1 MAVKLIMTW
10 DIAPEHEQDYFE
22 FVVREFVPGI
32 QRLGFELSEAWVTVF
47 GNHPQIQVGVVLPSL
62 PKARQ
67 VMHSKEWKS
76 LNNQLQ
82 DYVVNYTQKLVNAQ
96 GGFQF

>member
-1 MAVKLIMTW
+1 V
-10 DIAPEHEQDYFE
+10 
-22 FVVREFVPGI
+22 
-32 QRLGFELSEAWVTVF
+32 LS
-47 GNHPQIQVGVVLPSL
+47 SL

-67 VMHSKEWKS
+67 VMHSNEWKS

>member
-1 MAVKLIMTW
+1 LAVKLIMTW

-62 PKARQ
+62 SKARQ
-67 VMHSKEWKS
+67 VMHSSEWKS